1 MCESCNKIVKL
12 CNNLRLKVSQLCT
25 IKIYLKNKQNEKS
38 NLRYFFF
45 FNFKHGVYILRTRKK
60 TGGFESTC
68 Q

>member
-45 FNFKHGVYILRTRKK
+45 FDF
-60 TGGFESTC
+60 
-68 Q
+68 